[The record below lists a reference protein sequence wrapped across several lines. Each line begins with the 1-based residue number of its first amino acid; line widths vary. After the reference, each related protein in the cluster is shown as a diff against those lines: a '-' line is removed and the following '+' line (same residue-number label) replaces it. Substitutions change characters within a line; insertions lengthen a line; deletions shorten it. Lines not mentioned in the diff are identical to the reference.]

1 MPNADFYII
10 MVFMMGLE
18 IALFTGILIMLFIF
32 KGEYNEWK
40 KSIADIKQSIIEVNV
55 IFNNL
60 KTKK

>member
-18 IALFTGILIMLFIF
+18 IALFIGILIMLFIF
-32 KGEYNEWK
+32 KGEYAEWK

-60 KTKK
+60 KAK